1 MYKVQDLR
9 KVVIF
14 VLDVDINADLATK
27 FVCA

>member
-9 KVVIF
+9 KVVIL